1 MVQQT
6 CQGPHRK
13 PSAAAEHSRAAQIVR
28 SLPSLKWCLVL
39 RAACGG
45 TTASAQPAASWP
57 EIDFCAKNLQVGCRT
72 LEAGGNLHLEN
83 MANFENRRV
92 RFPARALTTPRLA
105 VVLAAGAG
113 QGGTAQLAAGGGG
126 QAVPAWWRSVPA

>member
-1 MVQQT
+1 MEPNGGIGHCCSGTELLAGLGPVVQQT

-92 RFPARALTTPRLA
+92 RFP
-105 VVLAAGAG
+105 VH
-113 QGGTAQLAAGGGG
+113 
-126 QAVPAWWRSVPA
+126 